1 MKNHVGF
8 LLPRNSFFYE
18 GFNRKVVQLVEAG
31 LMQRYVAQYAED
43 YKEPEDD
50 GEAVPLTLEHL
61 GIGFEI
67 CFLFIAVA
75 FVLFLCEFMCV
86 RLARYQ
92 NIFYSLS
99 TQIMNDEETLKISN
113 ILILL
118 II

>member
-99 TQIMNDEETLKISN
+99 IYLDYE
-113 ILILL
+113 
-118 II
+118 